1 MATRVLLPNRL
12 TDARWGY
19 LDKFESN
26 PHMAR
31 AFLAS
36 MLLVVTAL
44 AVSRFGVRGPATPQE
59 WVGLIT
65 VPGRLMAVPRFET
78 PPPRPHVMPRP
89 HVQPAGRRP
98 IPAPV
103 ADDTWDAVNT
113 NAVAN
118 ATADATTE
126 GLAIANGADDA
137 PLPGDGTETLRWPDP
152 DSFVPVEHEP
162 ELITIPA
169 PAYPELAREAGIE
182 GTVYVR
188 VLVGEDGFVHNTL
201 ILQSVLG
208 LDDAAVASAR
218 AAVFRPAS
226 QQERPVAVW
235 IVVPIEF
242 RLRG

>member
-1 MATRVLLPNRL
+1 METRVLLPNRL

-26 PHMAR
+26 PHMGR

-44 AVSRFGVRGPATPQE
+44 AVSRFGVHGSATPKE
-59 WVGLIT
+59 WADLIT
-65 VPGRLMAVPRFET
+65 VPGYVMPVPRFET
-78 PPPRPHVMPRP
+78 APPRRRIMPRP
-89 HVQPAGRRP
+89 HVQATGRRP

-103 ADDTWDAVNT
+103 ADDTWDA
-113 NAVAN
+113 AN
-118 ATADATTE
+118 RNSAAIATAD
-126 GLAIANGADDA
+126 GPAIASDA
-137 PLPGDGTETLRWPDP
+137 GDVPVPAGGTETLQWPDP
-152 DSFVPVEHEP
+152 DTFVPVEHEP

-188 VLVGEDGFVHNTL
+188 VLVGEDGFVHNAL
-201 ILQSVLG
+201 ILESVLG
-208 LDDAAVASAR
+208 LDDAALASAR